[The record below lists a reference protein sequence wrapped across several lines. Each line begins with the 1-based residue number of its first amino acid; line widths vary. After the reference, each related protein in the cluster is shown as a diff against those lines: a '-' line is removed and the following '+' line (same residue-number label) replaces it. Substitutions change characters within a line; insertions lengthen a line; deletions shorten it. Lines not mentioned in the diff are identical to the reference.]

1 MQVLGIIA
9 EYNPF
14 HNGHAFQLET
24 CKRIANADYVI
35 VVMSG
40 NFTQRGECAA
50 LNKFTRTKMAL
61 LGGADLV
68 IELPVHAACASAGYF
83 ADGGIA
89 LLCHTGVVTH
99 LGFGSESG
107 DLDFL
112 LQASDILYNEPEIFK
127 TALSDAQ
134 RSGMTYATARQ
145 KALFSV
151 CPTAG
156 TLLTPNNILSLEYIN
171 ALRKRNSPIQPVT
184 VKRQKTG
191 YHDLSMDSPICS
203 ATALRHAAKSDSD
216 TTDYKN
222 YMPDGAANLF
232 ADSLKCCRA
241 ITNNDFSDM
250 LYYALT
256 GGCTYKNIFDIDE
269 ALSNRILK
277 HKLQFTDFDSF
288 CMLLKSRNYTYTRIC
303 RAMYHLLLNI
313 TKESGQRFFA
323 LDSAPYLRLLG
334 FKKSA
339 APLLHALKG
348 NSDIP
353 VITKAADASAILDS
367 DAAAIF
373 NENLFAD
380 NMYRYIESRLLG
392 KTVPHEFSRGLII
405 L

>member
-1 MQVLGIIA
+1 
-9 EYNPF
+9 
-14 HNGHAFQLET
+14 
-24 CKRIANADYVI
+24 
-35 VVMSG
+35 
-40 NFTQRGECAA
+40 
-50 LNKFTRTKMAL
+50 
-61 LGGADLV
+61 
-68 IELPVHAACASAGYF
+68 
-83 ADGGIA
+83 
-89 LLCHTGVVTH
+89 
-99 LGFGSESG
+99 
-107 DLDFL
+107 
-112 LQASDILYNEPEIFK
+112 
-127 TALSDAQ
+127 
-134 RSGMTYATARQ
+134 
-145 KALFSV
+145 
-151 CPTAG
+151 
-156 TLLTPNNILSLEYIN
+156 
-171 ALRKRNSPIQPVT
+171 
-184 VKRQKTG
+184 
-191 YHDLSMDSPICS
+191 
-203 ATALRHAAKSDSD
+203 
-216 TTDYKN
+216 
-222 YMPDGAANLF
+222 MPDGAANLF
-232 ADSLKCCRA
+232 ADSLKYCRA

-256 GGCTYKNIFDIDE
+256 SSCTYKNIFDIDE

-313 TKESGQRFFA
+313 TKESGQRFLA

-353 VITKAADASAILDS
+353 VITKAADASEILDS
-367 DAAAIF
+367 DASEIF